1 MADKQIYIRPR
12 RGTKTV
18 MHETEKAVL
27 VLKEGEVFFEF
38 PDEGVGKGPAKVKI
52 GDGISA
58 YVALPY
64 ALGDAIE
71 TETVDFLEDHRD
83 DWDTVY
89 NDFKTG
95 KTVQILV
102 PVIKQLINL
111 LKFGIDNIE
120 ASLSDD
126 YYKKSETWSRS
137 EAYSKEE
144 TYSKIETNDK
154 FYSKELTYSKE
165 EIDDGFYKKID
176 VYTKAEIDEFL
187 RNIYWKSEVYNKSEV
202 DALVR
207 IPIVSQDPANQVAG
221 DRWVLDD
228 QNQ

>member
-71 TETVDFLEDHRD
+71 TETVDFLEDHRTD
-83 DWDTVY
+83 IDALFR
-89 NDFKTG
+89 DFVTG
-95 KTVQILV
+95 KTVQILI
-102 PVIKQLINL
+102 PVIKRIMELLNTTVQNLVLNLGENYYTKDEVYNKNETYNKTELYSKNEIDDDFYKKSQLYT
-111 LKFGIDNIE
+111 KTEID
-120 ASLSDD
+120 DD
-126 YYKKSETWSRS
+126 FYKKSETYTR
-137 EAYSKEE
+137 
-144 TYSKIETNDK
+144 IEIIDLIHQECYTK
-154 FYSKELTYSKE
+154 AETYSKE
-165 EIDDGFYKKID
+165 EIDEKI
-176 VYTKAEIDEFL
+176 K
-187 RNIYWKSEVYNKSEV
+187 
-202 DALVR
+202 
-207 IPIVSQDPANQVAG
+207 IPVVNADPANPEVG
-221 DRWVLDD
+221 DRWVVK
-228 QNQ
+228 